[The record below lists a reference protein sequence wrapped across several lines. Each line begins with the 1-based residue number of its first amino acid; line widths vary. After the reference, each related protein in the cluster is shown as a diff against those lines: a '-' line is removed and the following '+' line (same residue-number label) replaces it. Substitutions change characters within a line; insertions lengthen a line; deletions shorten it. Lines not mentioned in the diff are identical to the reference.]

1 MNCLLDALLMANS
14 LCQFIDFCWCLA
26 TQKGQRSGMAKL
38 YLLAYLSFKYIS
50 PAMPLCILVTYS
62 FLNNQHFLS
71 YLQRYHQCILRCLFL
86 MSLWLLARGQSASH
100 GRFSHFV
107 QQRLI
112 LAQAVLMYDMEP
124 NGTLMGYDGSGTI

>member
-1 MNCLLDALLMANS
+1 
-14 LCQFIDFCWCLA
+14 
-26 TQKGQRSGMAKL
+26 
-38 YLLAYLSFKYIS
+38 
-50 PAMPLCILVTYS
+50 
-62 FLNNQHFLS
+62 
-71 YLQRYHQCILRCLFL
+71 

>member
-71 YLQRYHQCILRCLFL
+71 YLQRYHQCIL
-86 MSLWLLARGQSASH
+86 SASH